1 MGVFFERPGVAAYR
15 QGSAISDI
23 LWRMCL
29 RSVTSLE
36 FYLQEVAAD
45 SVMRDLPVTARERI
59 AGLQTLFDFVLDHIL
74 AVVPG

>member
-1 MGVFFERPGVAAYR
+1 MR
-15 QGSAISDI
+15 
-23 LWRMCL
+23 L

-45 SVMRDLPVTARERI
+45 SVMRDLPITARDRI

-74 AVVPG
+74 SVVPG